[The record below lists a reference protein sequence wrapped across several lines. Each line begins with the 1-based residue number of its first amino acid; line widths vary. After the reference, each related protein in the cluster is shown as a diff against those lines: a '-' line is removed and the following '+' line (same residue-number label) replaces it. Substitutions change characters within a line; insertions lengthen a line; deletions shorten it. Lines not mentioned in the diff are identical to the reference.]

1 MTNIKEICSVAPVI
15 PVLVVD
21 EVSKAGQLAL
31 SLVKGGLPVLEITL
45 RTPSALEAV
54 RIMSETPGS
63 IVGVGTLLTAKDVV
77 DAKKA
82 GASFGV
88 SPGMTS
94 SLLEAA
100 ENEQLP
106 LLPGAATASEVMQ
119 LLEYG
124 YDTIKFF
131 PAEAA
136 GGIAML
142 KSLAGPLPQVSFC
155 PTGGVNP
162 QNVSN
167 YLSLSNVLC
176 VGGTWVAPKKQLQES
191 DWAGIES
198 LAYQAS
204 KLSGVLIE

>member
-15 PVLVVD
+15 PVLVID

-88 SPGMTS
+88 SPGMTR

-124 YDTIKFF
+124 YDTMKFF

-162 QNVSN
+162 QNVSA
-167 YLSLSNVLC
+167 YLSLPNVIC
-176 VGGTWVAPKKQLQES
+176 VGGTWVASKKQLQES

-204 KLSGVLIE
+204 KLSGVSIT